1 MPKSNTR
8 GGKKHK
14 RGKKNRGNDT
24 DNHKGKVNYATDN
37 QVYALVKKRYGGRRI
52 DVECSDG
59 KNRSAIIPGKMWKRV
74 WMNPDD
80 VLLCDLDATGDDAE
94 CYILQKYTPKEI
106 SILKAQGKITFDV
119 GDLDDGYE
127 FDDLGDLDIEPQ
139 QNADKR
145 DVDNLYNMDEN
156 LDKDNEN
163 NANKDTGN
171 NNDSDDIDIDD
182 L

>member
-1 MPKSNTR
+1 MPKSNAR

-14 RGKKNRGNDT
+14 RGKKNRDIDT
-24 DNHKGKVNYATDN
+24 DNQKGKVNYATDN

-80 VLLCDLDATGDDAE
+80 VLLCDLEATGDEGE

-106 SILKAQGKITFDV
+106 SILKSQNRITFEI
-119 GDLDDGYE
+119 DGMDGCE
-127 FDDLGDLDIEPQ
+127 FDDLEDTVDKIQPQ
-139 QNADKR
+139 HNADKL
-145 DVDNLYNMDEN
+145 DNIDEEKN
-156 LDKDNEN
+156 DGSDN
-163 NANKDTGN
+163 
-171 NNDSDDIDIDD
+171 SIDIDD